1 MELYELRQMQ
11 SLPLEL
17 KIRKSELRI
26 REWYEHWDGDA
37 YVSFSGGKD
46 STVLLHL
53 VRSLYPDVPAAFVDT
68 GLEFP
73 EIRAFVHS
81 TENVIWLHPKKRFPQ
96 IVREYGYPVVSKD
109 IAKSVYYARKG
120 SNWALMRFEGKN
132 PDGSPSKWYASRQ
145 GKWKKLL
152 DAPFK
157 ISDECCHW
165 LKEKPLQ
172 ELEKTKKPFIG
183 LMAEESDRRQAAYL
197 HTGCNAYHMKKPSS
211 KPMGF
216 WTEQDVLR
224 YLRDYNVPYAK
235 DIYGEII
242 ERPDGRLTTT
252 LEKRT
257 GCYVCAFGQSCR
269 AAKDSESRYQRLKR
283 MHPKQYEYCM
293 RPIEENG
300 LGMKSVLDFLE
311 IPYE

>member
-1 MELYELRQMQ
+1 MQLYELRQMQ

-17 KIRKSELRI
+17 KVRKSEMRI
-26 REWYEHWDGDA
+26 REWYEHWDGEVF
-37 YVSFSGGKD
+37 VSFSGGKD

-73 EIRAFVHS
+73 EIRKFVRS
-81 TENVIWLHPKKRFPQ
+81 TENVIWLYPQKRFQQ
-96 IVREYGYPVVSKD
+96 IVQEYGYPVVSKD
-109 IAKSVYYARKG
+109 IAKSVYYARRG
-120 SNWALMRFEGKN
+120 SNWALKRFDGQN

-152 DAPFK
+152 DAPFE

-165 LKEKPLQ
+165 MKERPLH
-172 ELEKTKKPFIG
+172 ELEKAMKPFIG
-183 LMAEESDRRQAAYL
+183 TMADESDRRQAAYL
-197 HTGCNAYHMKKPSS
+197 HTGCNAYNMHKPSS

-224 YLRDYNVPYAK
+224 YLRDYDIPYAK
-235 DIYGEII
+235 DIYGEIV
-242 ERPDGRLTTT
+242 ERSDGRLMTT

-269 AAKDSESRYQRLKR
+269 RAKGMETRYQRLKR
-283 MHPKQYEYCM
+283 MHPKQYDYCM
-293 RPIEENG
+293 RPIEQNG
-300 LGMKSVLDFLE
+300 LGMKPVLDFLE